1 MLGHDF
7 YHGLIRKYVILF
19 GTLFNDIHVTRQDVE
34 GEGDT
39 QRFKV
44 PVAYGPR
51 EKYLARLNEDPEL
64 QRNVSMRLPRMA
76 FEIVNY
82 QYNPNRQ
89 LGRSKKFQNKILS
102 DDQTIYTSVYTPVP
116 YDFTFQLSIMVKTN
130 EDGTRILE
138 QILPYFVPEFNV
150 TAKLLDEFPD
160 MKMDIPVI
168 LNDVTA
174 DDTYDSDFLTR
185 RALTYVLSF
194 TLKGYLFG
202 AVTNEKVIKIAMTP
216 IYNPVGNVATANTTT
231 AGTKSLITTQ
241 PGLTANGT
249 PTTTLTNS
257 IDPLLIDETSDY
269 DYIVT
274 KEDPT
279 VA

>member
-19 GTLFNDIHVTRQDVE
+19 GTLFNDIHVTRQDEE
-34 GEGDT
+34 GGDDT

-44 PVAYGPR
+44 PIAYGPR

-82 QYNPNRQ
+82 QYSPNRQ
-89 LGRSKKFQNKILS
+89 LGRTKKFQNKVWT
-102 DDQTIYTSVYTPVP
+102 DDQTMYTSVYSPVP
-116 YDFTFQLSIMVKTN
+116 YDFSFQLSIMVKTN

-138 QILPYFVPEFNV
+138 QILPYFVPEFTV
-150 TAKLLDEFPD
+150 TAKLLEEFPN
-160 MKMDIPVI
+160 MKIDIPVV
-168 LNDVTA
+168 LNDITA

-185 RALTYVLSF
+185 RALTYVLNF

-202 AVTNEKVIKIAMTP
+202 AVKNEKIIKIAQTP
-216 IYNPVGNVATANTTT
+216 IIMPKGNVATANTTT
-231 AGTKSLITTQ
+231 EGTTSNIITQ
-241 PGLTANGT
+241 PGLTANGL
-249 PTTTLTNS
+249 PTTVLANS
-257 IDPLLIDETSDY
+257 IDPLLIDETSNY
-269 DYIVT
+269 AYIVT